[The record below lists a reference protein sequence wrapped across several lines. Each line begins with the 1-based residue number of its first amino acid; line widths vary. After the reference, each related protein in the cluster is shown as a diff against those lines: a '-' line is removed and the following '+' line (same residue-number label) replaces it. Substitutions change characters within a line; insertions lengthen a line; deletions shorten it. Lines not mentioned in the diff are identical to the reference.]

1 MPAADPKALRRYR
14 MHKHAMLH
22 KRRRPYEPL
31 GAALEL
37 FYCQS
42 PEVLIEGPAG
52 TGKSRAVLEKLHL
65 CANKYAGMRG
75 LIVRKTRASCTQ
87 SILSLFEQHVVEE
100 HSPILKGA
108 ARETR
113 THYVYPN
120 GSELVVCGMDNPD
133 RIMSAEYDIA
143 AVFEATELLEDE
155 YERIRTRLRGRVM
168 PYKQIIADCNPRGP
182 GHWLNRRALSGKSVR
197 LCSRHADNPACTE
210 SYLATLASL
219 TGVLRERFYLGKWVA
234 AEGTV
239 YPAFDRRVH
248 VVPPFDVPQDWRRL
262 RAVDFGYTNAFVCQW
277 WAADHDDRLYLY
289 RELYRTKSLVEDH
302 AKRIV
307 WFSGAEA
314 IEATV
319 ADHDAE
325 DAATLARH
333 GVETVPAVKDIGLGI
348 QAVTERLRLAGDGK
362 PRLFFMDGC
371 LVDRDPDLD
380 AARRPCCTVEEFE
393 SYVWPATK
401 EGRSDKETPVKEH
414 DHGMDAMRYMVR
426 YVDGGTSFGVS
437 CVAHAR
443 ARDDFDRW

>member
-1 MPAADPKALRRYR
+1 VPAADPKSLRRYK

-31 GAALEL
+31 GAAKEL

-42 PEVLIEGPAG
+42 TEVLIEGPAG
-52 TGKSRAVLEKLHL
+52 TGKSRAVLEKMHL

-100 HSPILKGA
+100 NSPILKGA
-108 ARETR
+108 SRETR
-113 THYVYPN
+113 THYTYPN

-133 RIMSAEYDIA
+133 RIMSAEYDMA
-143 AVFEATELLEDE
+143 AVFEATELTEDE
-155 YERIRTRLRGRVM
+155 YERIRTRLRGHAM
-168 PYKQIIADCNPRGP
+168 PYQQIIADCNPRGP
-182 GHWLNRRALSGKSVR
+182 GHWLNRRALAGKSVR
-197 LCSRHADNPACTE
+197 MCSRHADNPSCTE

-239 YPAFDRRVH
+239 YPSFDRRLH
-248 VVPPFDVPQDWRRL
+248 VVPAFEIPKTWRRF
-262 RAVDFGYTNAFVCQW
+262 RAVDFGFTNPFVCQW
-277 WAADHDDRLYLY
+277 WACDPDGRLYLY
-289 RELYRTKSLVEDH
+289 RELYRTRTLVEDH
-302 AKRIV
+302 ARYIV
-307 WFSGAEA
+307 QLTGQEV
-314 IEATV
+314 IESTV

-333 GVETVPAVKDIGLGI
+333 GVETVPAVKDISLGL
-348 QAVTERLRLAGDGK
+348 QAVADRLRPAGDGK
-362 PRLFFMDGC
+362 PRLFFFDGA
-371 LVDRDPDLD
+371 LVDRDAELD
-380 AARRPCCTVEEFE
+380 TSRRPCCTVEEFE
-393 SYVWPATK
+393 TYVWPQSK
-401 EGRSDKETPVKEH
+401 EGRSEKEVPVKEH

-426 YVDGGTSFGVS
+426 YVDGGTGFGVS